1 MTDSSV
7 GVASQSN
14 PAPKWPRCCITGLRY
29 ILPAEVTGKA
39 PELILQEVPIAPYS
53 GLNDEAFKHWRA
65 YLESVEDIIIYTN
78 HKNLEYF
85 TISMALNRR
94 QARWAE
100 LLAHLGKF
108 KIIYQPGPKMGKP
121 NALTRRQ
128 DLQGGSKAA
137 EAPPHK
143 RLKPGQFIITLML
156 TSFTGAQYYFHGLLG
171 PFRREA
177 HLSLSEPVSQF
188 SSTLLCRDLDSAIPR
203 HRKSPSSN
211 RTVSTPFKV
220 SYELKDLDR

>member
-1 MTDSSV
+1 M
-7 GVASQSN
+7 
-14 PAPKWPRCCITGLRY
+14 
-29 ILPAEVTGKA
+29 TGKA

-65 YLESVEDIIIYTN
+65 YLEGVEDIIIYTN

-100 LLAHLGKF
+100 RLAHLGKF

-137 EAPPHK
+137 EAPPHT

-188 SSTLLCRDLDSAIPR
+188 LSLFFVEILTRRYRVTGNLPPVIVQFQPLS
-203 HRKSPSSN
+203 KSHMS
-211 RTVSTPFKV
+211 
-220 SYELKDLDR
+220 